1 MKTLLEYLEAQ
12 KKEFKFRLKFA
23 VPITPDMHDKLEV
36 ALSKFEVKKVGK
48 AKKTIIQGRQLDF
61 PDQGPGEG
69 YIIDVVCEYPATREI
84 IRDTVASA
92 LRLHA
97 SQVVVRTEDE
107 PLETD
112 RTVTQPSGEALL
124 TQEYEKTEKVD
135 ANADLVA
142 AHKEHKS
149 KKFDFAAK
157 SEVKASSGPD
167 FTSVK
172 SASPMG
178 STKAKLPKVTSAAR

>member
-1 MKTLLEYLEAQ
+1 
-12 KKEFKFRLKFA
+12 
-23 VPITPDMHDKLEV
+23 
-36 ALSKFEVKKVGK
+36 
-48 AKKTIIQGRQLDF
+48 
-61 PDQGPGEG
+61 
-69 YIIDVVCEYPATREI
+69 
-84 IRDTVASA
+84 VASA
-92 LRLHA
+92 LRLHV

-112 RTVTQPSGEALL
+112 RTVTQPSGKALL
-124 TQEYEKTEKVD
+124 DQEYEKTEKVD
-135 ANADLVA
+135 ANANLAA

-167 FTSVK
+167 FASVK
-172 SASPMG
+172 SSSPLG